1 MNELI
6 QFSKTE
12 SEILNLKI
20 GRCNLDYFDENKLK
34 QEIFTGSYDVCRV
47 KVNAEDEY
55 VVSRLEQLGFPYY
68 FSGSIRRYKTPIEQK
83 HQTDLI
89 HPDMDFMEYS
99 STYENDLFQ
108 LLKDTWGDY
117 PIGYYRTPI
126 INQFCNKDNEIQSVF
141 QFYKENNLPSKNPNN
156 SIMLMRHKG
165 LFVGF
170 FALNKVKNHLESHIG
185 GILKKHQ
192 KEGYFFD
199 MLAYIKNYC
208 LQNNLSHF
216 VFGARNENAK
226 VQKIFHAAGFIP
238 VGSENVFHIV
248 SLLNKLDSEKQ
259 KIDENTFD
267 RSKAIKIM
275 NVFFKDHIISE
286 ENELSILNINIGEN
300 STLIVEKCSKNYG
313 VFNRISYLWD
323 ADNKT
328 QFL

>member
-1 MNELI
+1 MNIVEY
-6 QFSKTE
+6 SKTE
-12 SEILNLKI
+12 SEMLNLKI
-20 GRCNLDYFDENKLK
+20 GRCNSDYFDENKLK
-34 QEIFTGSYDVCRV
+34 QEIFAGSYDVCRV
-47 KVNAEDEY
+47 KVTAEDEY
-55 VVSRLEQLGFPYY
+55 VVRRLEQLGFPYY
-68 FSGSIRRYKTPIEQK
+68 FSGSIRRYKTPIEQN

-89 HPDMDFMEYS
+89 HSDMDFIEYS
-99 STYENDLFQ
+99 VAYEKELFE

-126 INQFCNKDNEIQSVF
+126 INQFCNKENEIQSVF
-141 QFYKENNLPSKNPNN
+141 QFYKEHNLPSNNPNN
-156 SIMLMRHKG
+156 SIMLMRHNG

-170 FALNKVKNHLESHIG
+170 FALNKVDNHLESHIG

-238 VGSENVFHIV
+238 VGSENVFHVV
-248 SLLNKLDSEKQ
+248 SLLSKLDSEKQ

-267 RSKAIKIM
+267 RRQAFKIM
-275 NVFFKDHIISE
+275 TVFEE
-286 ENELSILNINIGEN
+286 ENIVLEEKELSALKINIGKN
-300 STLIVEKCSKNYG
+300 TKLIIQKSSKNYG
-313 VFNRISYLWD
+313 VINKISYMWVD
-323 ADNKT
+323 YNT
-328 QFL
+328 